1 MGTMSSSDKWR
12 EWVEAGLLTTEQVAA
27 ISAYEQAQ
35 PTQPG
40 QTDQSR
46 SSLSSFSSTVPEAI
60 GYLGGLLALGGL
72 IALVARFWQDVS
84 VAGRLG
90 MTGGAAIALAV
101 AGALIAEDRAAA
113 FTRLRAVLWTLSVV
127 ATGITVGIA
136 ITEWVSAAKT
146 QTVVF
151 AVATAVLIQA
161 GAMWA
166 GLMWAGSRSAGSGT
180 TLRQRPL
187 QLIAFLLAWPVVTG
201 SAVAHLPGNLGQ
213 GAVRGM
219 TVWFTGA
226 VLVWLGLYPIT
237 QLRLIW
243 AVIGSVA
250 ALVGAALVASQYENL
265 GLIFTLVTALGILA
279 LAVIPGLVTGSSL
292 QIALGVI
299 AAVVTLQIAPRTIG
313 FYASEGGLATGL
325 VTWAIGGL
333 ILVAGVRNLVRL
345 PRVAEILGAA
355 VLVIG
360 AAVIATQFTATSIL
374 IGLMT
379 AVGLLALGM
388 FPGRVLAS
396 VAGSVGLLINVPWGI
411 SHFFPGEGRVP
422 LLILITGLL
431 ILGLAV
437 LLARRLTPQKPVST
451 P

>member
-1 MGTMSSSDKWR
+1 MGTMNSSDKWR
-12 EWVEAGLLTTEQVAA
+12 EWVEAGLLSSEQVSA
-27 ISAYEQAQ
+27 ISAYERDQQ
-35 PTQPG
+35 DLSG
-40 QTDQSR
+40 QRTR
-46 SSLSSFSSTVPEAI
+46 TLSSFSSTVPEAI

-72 IALVARFWQDVS
+72 IALVARLWDDVS
-84 VAGRLG
+84 VAGRIG
-90 MTGGAAIALAV
+90 MTGGAALALGV
-101 AGALIAEDRAAA
+101 AGALIVEDRATA

-136 ITEWVSAAKT
+136 VNEWLSSAKM
-146 QTVVF
+146 QTVVL
-151 AVATAVLIQA
+151 AVSAAVLIQA
-161 GAMWA
+161 GLMWA
-166 GLMWAGSRSAGSGT
+166 GLGT
-180 TLRQRPL
+180 TIRQRPL
-187 QLIAFLLAWPVVTG
+187 QLIAFLVAWPVVTG

-213 GAVRGM
+213 GAVRGV

-226 VLVWLGLYPIT
+226 VLVWLGLYRIAH
-237 QLRLIW
+237 LRLIW
-243 AVIGSVA
+243 AVIGAIA

-265 GLIFTLVTALGILA
+265 GLIFTLVTAVGILA

-345 PRVAEILGAA
+345 PRVGEILGAA

-360 AAVIATQFTATSIL
+360 AAVIATQFTSAAIL

-379 AVGLLALGM
+379 AIGLLALGM

-411 SHFFPGEGRVP
+411 NHFFPGEGRVP
-422 LLILITGLL
+422 FLILITGLL

>member
-1 MGTMSSSDKWR
+1 MNSSDKWR
-12 EWVEAGLLTTEQVAA
+12 EWVEAGLLSSEQVTA
-27 ISAYEQAQ
+27 ISAYERDQQ
-35 PTQPG
+35 DLSG
-40 QTDQSR
+40 QRTR
-46 SSLSSFSSTVPEAI
+46 TLSPFSSTVPEAI

-72 IALVARFWQDVS
+72 IALVARLWEDVS
-84 VAGRLG
+84 VAGRIG
-90 MTGGAAIALAV
+90 MTGGAALVLGV
-101 AGALIAEDRAAA
+101 AGALIIEDRATA

-127 ATGITVGIA
+127 ATGITVGI
-136 ITEWVSAAKT
+136 TVNEWVSSAKT
-146 QTVVF
+146 QTVVL
-151 AVATAVLIQA
+151 AVSAAVLIQA
-161 GAMWA
+161 GLMWASPMWA
-166 GLMWAGSRSAGSGT
+166 GLGT
-180 TLRQRPL
+180 TIRQRPL
-187 QLIAFLLAWPVVTG
+187 QLIAFLVAWPVVTG

-213 GAVRGM
+213 GAVRGV
-219 TVWFTGA
+219 TVWLTGA
-226 VLVWLGLYPIT
+226 VLVWLGLYRIAH
-237 QLRLIW
+237 LRLIW
-243 AVIGSVA
+243 AVIGAIA

-265 GLIFTLVTALGILA
+265 GLIFTLVTAVGILA

-299 AAVVTLQIAPRTIG
+299 AAVATWQIAPRTIG

-333 ILVAGVRNLVRL
+333 ILVAGVRNLMRL
-345 PRVAEILGAA
+345 PRVGEMLGAA

-360 AAVIATQFTATSIL
+360 AAVIATQFTSAAIL

-379 AVGLLALGM
+379 AIGLLALGM